1 MAVFVSFFSRHFCE
15 TRAGKKAVE
24 RLNMSHKEILNIS
37 AEGHGGPQ
45 KSF

>member
-15 TRAGKKAVE
+15 TRVGKKAVE
-24 RLNMSHKEILNIS
+24 RLNMSHKEIRNIS